1 MDQEEYEDYLV
12 DKAKEI
18 LDEQT
23 SDVEEQEI
31 EIQEETESNDI
42 EKPETEEEKRIPA
55 NFDPREI
62 QHLTENRKSMSNR
75 EMKEFLERESD
86 LQKEL
91 DKIGEWKGFSRW
103 EERFMIQNNLSKEP
117 EEIANELDRDEK
129 QVRLKMRMLG
139 LDVEFQ

>member
-31 EIQEETESNDI
+31 EIQEQKESKDI
-42 EKPETEEEKRIPA
+42 EKPEAEEEKRIPA

-62 QHLTENRKSMSNR
+62 QHLTENRKSMSNK
-75 EMKEFLERESD
+75 EMKEFLQRESD
-86 LQKEL
+86 LQEEL
-91 DKIGEWKGFSRW
+91 NKIGEWKGFSRW

-117 EEIANELDRDEK
+117 EEIADELDREEK

-139 LDVEFQ
+139 LDVDFQ